1 MGILPF
7 FSTKQVPET
16 AKRVK
21 FSQLKHHMVGTRT
34 GDEVN
39 EGSPEEFREVP
50 EVPQTQVAVPELNSL
65 VVVEPMSSELG
76 SHQQCSQLCV

>member
-39 EGSPEEFREVP
+39 EGSPEEFIGCLRYHKLRW
-50 EVPQTQVAVPELNSL
+50 QFQS
-65 VVVEPMSSELG
+65 
-76 SHQQCSQLCV
+76 